1 MWFKKTDKGVLVGR
15 TTQHGSVAVEFVE
28 TTEAAQFFKAAQ
40 FGFIVGASRIMRE
53 EYSEDEWAEKYKT
66 LLNG

>member
-1 MWFKKTDKGVLVGR
+1 MWFKKTDRGVFVGR

-28 TTEAAQFFKAAQ
+28 ITEAAHFFKAAE
-40 FGFIVGASRIMRE
+40 FGMSIGASRIMMN